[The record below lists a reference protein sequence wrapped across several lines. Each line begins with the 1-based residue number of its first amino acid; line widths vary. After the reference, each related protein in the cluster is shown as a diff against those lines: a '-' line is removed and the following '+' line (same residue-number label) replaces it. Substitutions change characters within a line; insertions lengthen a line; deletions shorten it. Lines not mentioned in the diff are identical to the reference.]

1 MFCTRL
7 ISALSLATV
16 GIMSVLLVEIV
27 QARTTVRV
35 DDDGTVV
42 FWTHAKLCGPGL
54 KSLQT
59 ALAPVSLESSL
70 KVIEESLE
78 DEWNRAAGE
87 LMPCSK
93 LRFDFNLQTSDR
105 CDTVASPQ
113 DKTTA
118 RGMYS
123 DMVEKHPGWDTWFV
137 ADDRPGIYT
146 RSFVQRTDLG
156 SDQFVY
162 LGGSEKVVDGSPI
175 PARTLLHETIHLM
188 GMDDRYDDTH
198 DLLGRVTGYDC
209 HRGWEGTVGC
219 DGRRFKREQFQ
230 ELVDNVSNSRFG
242 DATEDFF
249 ARSCAVRH
257 IGMDS
262 FNVQMKPPVGL
273 SARHG
278 NVYVGGRFTVAEYAD
293 ASNRVSGEGEMY
305 FIHISPEIEEAPPFE
320 NWRLLGVKPGSFSI
334 KGKLKN
340 KCNLDE
346 TPENCRVELEFGL
359 VGGALDQLH
368 TVNEYTNPK
377 TGEVV
382 LLIPQHEAHTTLWVA
397 GFYNPFET
405 ELGGGHG
412 RRIAEYYIEWESSGT
427 AMVGSGILRFVDP
440 DKHIAPSPFTP
451 SP

>member
-7 ISALSLATV
+7 ISSLFLATV
-16 GIMSVLLVEIV
+16 GIIGVLLVEIV

-42 FWTHAKLCGPGL
+42 FWTRAKLCGPGL
-54 KSLQT
+54 KNLQHP
-59 ALAPVSLESSL
+59 LSSNSLESRL
-70 KVIEESLE
+70 KNIEESLE
-78 DEWNRAAGE
+78 DEWNRAVAE
-87 LMPCSK
+87 LMPCSNV
-93 LRFDFNLQTSDR
+93 RFDFTLQASDR
-105 CDTVASPQ
+105 CDTVAPPQ
-113 DKTTA
+113 NKTTA
-118 RGMYS
+118 HGMYS
-123 DMVEKHPGWDTWFV
+123 DMVEKQPGWDTLYM
-137 ADDRPGIYT
+137 ADDRPGVYT
-146 RSFVQRTDLG
+146 RAFVMGTDLG

-162 LGGSEKVVDGSPI
+162 LGGSEDLEDLFGGA
-175 PARTLLHETIHLM
+175 ARTFLHETTHLM
-188 GMDDRYDDTH
+188 GMRDRYDDTH

-219 DGRRFKREQFQ
+219 DGRRFKLEQFQ

-249 ARSCAVRH
+249 AQSCAVRH
-257 IGMDS
+257 IAMDS

-278 NVYVGGRFTVAEYAD
+278 NIYVGGRFTVAEYAD

-305 FIHISPEIEEAPPFE
+305 FINISPEIEEAPPHE
-320 NWRLLGVKPGSFSI
+320 RWRVVGVKPGSFSI

-359 VGGALDQLH
+359 VGGMLDQLH
-368 TVNEYTNPK
+368 TINEYTNLK
-377 TGEVV
+377 SGLVQE
-382 LLIPQHEAHTTLWVA
+382 IPQFVAHTTLWQA
-397 GFYNPFET
+397 GFYVPFET

-412 RRIAEYYIEWESSGT
+412 SRIAEYYIDWEWGI
-427 AMVGSGILRFVDP
+427 GSGLLRFVDP
-440 DKHIAPSPFTP
+440 DKHSAPSPFTP

>member
-1 MFCTRL
+1 ML
-7 ISALSLATV
+7 LA
-16 GIMSVLLVEIV
+16 EIV

-105 CDTVASPQ
+105 CDTVAPPS
-113 DKTTA
+113 KVTA
-118 RGMYS
+118 PTFKNTF
-123 DMVEKHPGWDTWFV
+123 EKHPGWDTWYV

-188 GMDDRYDDTH
+188 GMDDRYDDIH
-198 DLLGRVTGYDC
+198 DREGRVIGSKC
-209 HRGWEGTVGC
+209 HPGWEGTVGC
-219 DGRRFKREQFQ
+219 DGRMLKREQFE

-249 ARSCAVRH
+249 AQSCVVRH

-293 ASNRVSGEGEMY
+293 ASNRVKGEGEMY
-305 FIHISPEIEEAPPFE
+305 FINISPEIEEAPPHE
-320 NWRLLGVKPGSFSI
+320 RWRLVGVKPGSFSI

-368 TVNEYTNPK
+368 TVNEYTNLK
-377 TGEVV
+377 SGLVQV
-382 LLIPQHEAHTTLWVA
+382 IPQHVAHMTLWQA
-397 GFYNPFET
+397 GFYDPFET

-412 RRIAEYYIEWESSGT
+412 SRIAEYYIEWEWG
-427 AMVGSGILRFVDP
+427 VGSGILRFVDP
-440 DKHIAPSPFTP
+440 DKHSAPSPFTP

>member
-7 ISALSLATV
+7 ISALSLATI
-16 GIMSVLLVEIV
+16 GIMSVLLAEIV

-42 FWTHAKLCGPGL
+42 SWTRAKLCGPGL
-54 KSLQT
+54 KNLQHP
-59 ALAPVSLESSL
+59 LSSNSLESRL
-70 KVIEESLE
+70 KNIEESLE

-93 LRFDFNLQTSDR
+93 LRFDFTLQASDR
-105 CDTVASPQ
+105 CDTVAPPQ
-113 DKTTA
+113 NKTTA
-118 RGMYS
+118 HGMYS
-123 DMVEKHPGWDTWFV
+123 DMVEKHPGWDTWYM
-137 ADDRPGIYT
+137 ADDRPGVYT
-146 RSFVQRTDLG
+146 RAFMTGTDLG

-162 LGGSEKVVDGSPI
+162 LGGSEDVEDLFGGAGTI
-175 PARTLLHETIHLM
+175 LLHETTHLM

-198 DLLGRVTGYDC
+198 DLLRRVTGYDC

-242 DATEDFF
+242 DATKDFF

-305 FIHISPEIEEAPPFE
+305 FIHISPEADDASPHER
-320 NWRLLGVKPGSFSI
+320 WRLLGVKPGSFSI

-359 VGGALDQLH
+359 VGGTPDQLH
-368 TVNEYTNPK
+368 TVNEYTNLK
-377 TGEVV
+377 SGLVQN
-382 LLIPQHEAHTTLWVA
+382 IPQHEAHTTLWVA

-412 RRIAEYYIEWESSGT
+412 RRIAEYYIEWESGGT

-440 DKHIAPSPFTP
+440 DKHSAPSPFTP

>member
-16 GIMSVLLVEIV
+16 GIMGVLLVEIV

-59 ALAPVSLESSL
+59 ALDPGSFESSL
-70 KVIEESLE
+70 EVIEESLE

-123 DMVEKHPGWDTWFV
+123 DMVEKHPGWDTWYV
-137 ADDRPGIYT
+137 ADNRPGIYT

-188 GMDDRYDDTH
+188 GMRDRYDETH
-198 DLLGRVTGYDC
+198 DPSGRVTGYIC
-209 HRGWEGTVGC
+209 HPGWEGTVGC
-219 DGRRFKREQFQ
+219 DGRKLKREQFE

-242 DATEDFF
+242 EATEDFF

-273 SARHG
+273 SARDA

-293 ASNRVSGEGEMY
+293 SSNRVSGEGEMY
-305 FIHISPEIEEAPPFE
+305 FINISPEIEEAPPHE
-320 NWRLLGVKPGSFSI
+320 RWRLVGVKPGSFSI

-340 KCNLDE
+340 QCNLDE

-368 TVNEYTNPK
+368 DVNEYTNLK
-377 TGEVV
+377 SGLVQV
-382 LLIPQHEAHTTLWVA
+382 IPQHVAHMTLWQA
-397 GFYNPFET
+397 GFYDPFET

-412 RRIAEYYIEWESSGT
+412 SRIAEYYIEWEWG
-427 AMVGSGILRFVDP
+427 VGSGILRFVDP
-440 DKHIAPSPFTP
+440 DKHSAPSPFTP